1 MVKRKKG
8 LQRRYLEEEERGNGF
23 KISIEVVVKYT
34 IFFFSILTHI
44 YVLDNTFFL
53 YFVLY
58 FFLPLTSLFCKLD
71 GWEFRLEWGSRSRV
85 HVIENGEEEQVYEE
99 RKRDGSGS
107 LSRTEK
113 AIPKWFL
120 EMGEK
125 EEERGI
131 VVFSHKVEVN
141 EGNMVF
147 LVWLLLMTLHVSKK
161 T

>member
-1 MVKRKKG
+1 VVKRKKG

-44 YVLDNTFFL
+44 SVLDNTFFL

-58 FFLPLTSLFCKLD
+58 FFLPLTSLFCELD

-85 HVIENGEEEQVYEE
+85 HVIENGGEEQVYEE

-120 EMGEK
+120 EMWGRRK
-125 EEERGI
+125 KKGA
-131 VVFSHKVEVN
+131 
-141 EGNMVF
+141 
-147 LVWLLLMTLHVSKK
+147 LLSFHTKLKSMRATWSF
-161 T
+161 